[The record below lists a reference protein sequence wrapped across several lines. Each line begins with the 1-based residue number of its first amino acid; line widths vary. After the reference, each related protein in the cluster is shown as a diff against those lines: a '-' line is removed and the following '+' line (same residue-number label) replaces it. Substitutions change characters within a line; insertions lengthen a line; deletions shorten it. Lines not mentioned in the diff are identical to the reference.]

1 MNEYP
6 IFVPVQDQHIAA
18 VITVPDSA
26 PRALVHLLQGGG
38 GQSRSH
44 RNRSWVRLS
53 RGLAAEGIAS
63 VRMDYPGLG
72 DSTGVPNFQRESP
85 PVDAAIAVASAGL
98 RIVGVDT
105 FGVVGNCIGIA
116 TAIEMATQMPSC
128 SAVVSVV
135 PIALEPLMTTSDR
148 RSVTARK
155 AIGNRVPTLRRMVRD
170 LRRRGVMGPRRSASR
185 LRPEL
190 ATILRSARVLILH
203 GGTED
208 SRKRLRVQ
216 VGRMKEQIGDDA
228 ARRLEVGQLP
238 SEGPGFRELRYQQA
252 IIDSCIEWLNG
263 VFPGTTHELAKTDR
277 LPGAGATELNTSP
290 ARG

>member
-44 RNRSWVRLS
+44 RNRTWVRLS
-53 RGLAAEGIAS
+53 RGLAAKGIAS

-85 PVDAAIAVASAGL
+85 PVDAAVAVASAGL
-98 RIVGVDT
+98 RIVGVDA

-116 TAIEMATQMPSC
+116 TAIEMSTLIPSC
-128 SAVVSVV
+128 MAVVSVV
-135 PIALEPLMTTSDR
+135 PIALEPLMTSDGR
-148 RSVTARK
+148 GVTARK
-155 AIGNRVPTLRRMVRD
+155 AIGTRVPMVRRMVRD

-203 GGTED
+203 GGTEE
-208 SRKRLRVQ
+208 SRNRLRVQ
-216 VGRMKEQIGDDA
+216 VSKMKEQIGEDEA
-228 ARRLEVGQLP
+228 GRLETGQLP

-252 IIDSCIEWLNG
+252 IVDSCIEWLDG
-263 VFPGTTHELAKTDR
+263 VFPATTSELAKTDR
-277 LPGAGATELNTSP
+277 APGAV